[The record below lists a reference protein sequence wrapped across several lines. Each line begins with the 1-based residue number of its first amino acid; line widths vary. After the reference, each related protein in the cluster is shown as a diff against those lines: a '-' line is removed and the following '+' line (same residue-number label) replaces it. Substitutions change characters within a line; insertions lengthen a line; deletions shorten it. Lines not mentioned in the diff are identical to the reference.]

1 MKNIFKYLY
10 YMYYR
15 PKIFF
20 PKKTYSMY
28 GEDLIIKKFFKKK
41 QKGFYVDVGC
51 YHPLDGNNT
60 YLLYRKGWTGINLD
74 INKLS
79 IELFNAAR
87 KEDHNVNVAV
97 LNKSKK
103 VKIYFRR
110 KINMLNT
117 VDKKFATINFK
128 KGFQTKFINSNTL
141 NSILKR
147 SKFKNKKIDFLNLDI
162 EGNELNAL
170 KSIDFKKYKP
180 KLICVEIHNIE
191 KTHKNYSDYY
201 KRNLIYK
208 FLNNR
213 GYKLLWKNGFSFIF
227 RK

>member
-1 MKNIFKYLY
+1 
-10 YMYYR
+10 MYYR

-28 GEDLIIKKFFKKK
+28 GEDLIIEKFFKKK

-74 INKLS
+74 INSLS

-97 LNKSKK
+97 SNKSKK
-103 VKIYFRR
+103 VKIYFRK

-117 VDKKFATINFK
+117 VDKKFAKINFK
-128 KGFQTKFINSNTL
+128 KGFETKSINSNTL
-141 NSILKR
+141 NLILNR
-147 SKFKNKKIDFLNLDI
+147 SKFKNQKIDFLNLDV

-170 KSIDFKKYKP
+170 KSINFKKYKP
-180 KLICVEIHNIE
+180 KLICVEIHNHE
-191 KTHKNYSDYY
+191 MSNKNKTDYY
-201 KRNLIYK
+201 KKNSTYK
-208 FLNNR
+208 FLNNK
-213 GYKLLWKNGFSFIF
+213 GYKLLWKNGFSYIF